1 MWHLAHAMRKEAAHR
16 HKEPMGGKYSLAA
29 EKWDTVR
36 DSGTVTL
43 LWGGYKS
50 LCGMLRTAMHTGW
63 KRNTTDSWAS
73 KYNNFRETKMNP
85 ENVVFCVLK
94 TQVNWT
100 LVRCLLVRNRKIRIQ
115 IKAYKRKKSVS
126 NISLPCRENGFRYS
140 SAERKITGLIF
151 RIFPCDLVAR

>member
-1 MWHLAHAMRKEAAHR
+1 
-16 HKEPMGGKYSLAA
+16 
-29 EKWDTVR
+29 
-36 DSGTVTL
+36 
-43 LWGGYKS
+43 
-50 LCGMLRTAMHTGW
+50 MHTGW

-100 LVRCLLVRNRKIRIQ
+100 LVRCLLVRNSKIRIQ

-151 RIFPCDLVAR
+151 RIFPCDLVARQTIISIRQANVMPVTDTAQASERKKRNEDAFQATDVLLVRQL